1 MKAFLLVF
9 VATYI
14 SVFTLGLQS
23 LNVNQG
29 HYVAAAVTSLFI
41 GAGHILLY
49 KFMPT
54 SGLPEYLGYF
64 AGGVAGITSSI
75 WFHKTVRAWWAAR
88 KARRVDEHAAIHFP
102 ACAVCGAGT
111 GRGCPRL
118 VCERHPEARH

>member
-9 VATYI
+9 IATYV

-29 HYVAAAVTSLFI
+29 HYAAAAVTSLFI
-41 GAGHILLY
+41 GGGHILLY

-54 SGLPEYLGYF
+54 SGVPEYIGYF

-75 WFHKTVRAWWAAR
+75 WFHKTVRAWWANR
-88 KARRVDEHAAIHFP
+88 KRRRAADEHATKYSDIH
-102 ACAVCGAGT
+102 
-111 GRGCPRL
+111 
-118 VCERHPEARH
+118 